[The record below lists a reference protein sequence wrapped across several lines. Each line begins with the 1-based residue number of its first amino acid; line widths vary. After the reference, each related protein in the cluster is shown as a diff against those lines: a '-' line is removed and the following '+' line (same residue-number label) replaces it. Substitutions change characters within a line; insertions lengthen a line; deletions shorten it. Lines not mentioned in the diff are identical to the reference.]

1 MRREESREGP
11 VRIVVYYNGQSEVNE
26 ETHVVDI
33 IAMMNN
39 EINKNARD
47 FWCDETVVSSRA

>member
-1 MRREESREGP
+1 VA
-11 VRIVVYYNGQSEVNE
+11 VRIVVYYDGQSEVNE